1 MGKDASKM
9 YNFKTTITMK
19 AKLAKCGLVAV
30 MTMAVSLGMASCE
43 KSNSKPVVE
52 TQTVTMAKDNA
63 AYEAAVKDQLAAMQ
77 RGECKEMTLH
87 LEQTD
92 DSYILTSERHN
103 KK

>member
-1 MGKDASKM
+1 
-9 YNFKTTITMK
+9 MK
-19 AKLAKCGLVAV
+19 AMLAKCGLMAV
-30 MTMAVSLGMASCE
+30 MTMAVSLGMSSCD
-43 KSNSKPVVE
+43 KSNAKPAVE
-52 TQTVTMAKDNA
+52 TQTVTLAKDNA
-63 AYEAAVKDQLAAMQ
+63 TYEAAIKEQLAAMQ

>member
-1 MGKDASKM
+1 
-9 YNFKTTITMK
+9 MK
-19 AKLAKCGLVAV
+19 AMLAKCGLMVAV
-30 MTMAVSLGMASCE
+30 MMTVGIVMTSCD
-43 KSNSKPVVE
+43 KSNAKPAVE
-52 TQTVTMAKDNA
+52 TQTVTLAKDNA
-63 AYEAAVKDQLAAMQ
+63 AYEAAVKEQLAAMQ

>member
-1 MGKDASKM
+1 
-9 YNFKTTITMK
+9 MK
-19 AKLAKCGLVAV
+19 AKLVKCGLVAV

-43 KSNSKPVVE
+43 KSYNKPAIE

-63 AYEAAVKDQLAAMQ
+63 AYETAVKEQLAAMQ

-92 DSYILTSERHN
+92 DSYILTSERPN

>member
-1 MGKDASKM
+1 M

-19 AKLAKCGLVAV
+19 AMLAKCGLMAV
-30 MTMAVSLGMASCE
+30 MTMAVSRGMASCD
-43 KSNSKPVVE
+43 KSNAKPAVE
-52 TQTVTMAKDNA
+52 TQTVTLAKDNA
-63 AYEAAVKDQLAAMQ
+63 TYEAAIKEQLAAMQ